1 MQSSPSRKA
10 HSQKLSSTRTRSAR
24 WSSCPTSWT
33 ATAPV
38 TYCRGTGT
46 HLSNKA
52 NAALLGNAAAP
63 AGMLNDA
70 GITDG
75 GALGD
80 NLDALSAAVWG
91 IAEAGANADYILAA
105 PSAMADLAALKA
117 GTGSNVPLMAEP
129 VLYGLPVH
137 VTNAMPADSILVG
150 STTAVV
156 SAAGQVRVARSN
168 DYAFNRDAVAIR
180 VDFRS
185 GWTVVHGNRLVRI
198 STAA

>member
-1 MQSSPSRKA
+1 M
-10 HSQKLSSTRTRSAR
+10 
-24 WSSCPTSWT
+24 
-33 ATAPV
+33 